1 MSDDEVERLRKEAE
15 QYAAED
21 AKRKQ
26 EVENRNKAET
36 LVYETEK
43 SLKELE
49 GKIDDAEK
57 KDVEEAKEDL
67 KKALEANNQED
78 IKAKTDVL
86 TEKFHKIAEKL
97 YQQQGAAG
105 AGPDMSG
112 MAGASGGAG
121 TSGTDAAES
130 GAQADNVV
138 DADFEVV
145 DEDKDKK

>member
-1 MSDDEVERLRKEAE
+1 MLFRS
-15 QYAAED
+15 
-21 AKRKQ
+21 
-26 EVENRNKAET
+26 
-36 LVYETEK
+36 
-43 SLKELE
+43 
-49 GKIDDAEK
+49 
-57 KDVEEAKEDL
+57 

-97 YQQQGAAG
+97 YQQQGTAG

-145 DEDKDKK
+145 GEDKDKK